1 MKNKSMRR
9 MRKNKS
15 RKNMKGGLF
24 GFFENKEEPAPVQ
37 GAIPDEPDNRT
48 PEQIKN
54 DYNLECTDGRG
65 TNPALIY
72 VPGKS
77 PSCDTLKA
85 KMDKNAVANWPK
97 PQTLTGDVGGV
108 FNKPSP
114 TANLEQAAKPWYK
127 IWGGR
132 SRRRN
137 RRNRSRRNRKS
148 RRSRK

>member
-1 MKNKSMRR
+1 MKSKSMRN

-15 RKNMKGGLF
+15 RKNKSRKNMRGGFF
-24 GFFENKEEPAPVQ
+24 GFFEKKEEPAPVQ

-54 DYNLECTDGRG
+54 DYNADCTDGRG
-65 TNPALIY
+65 TNPALLY

-85 KMDKNAVANWPK
+85 KMDKNTVADWPK

-108 FNKPSP
+108 FNKPQPS
-114 TANLEQAAKPWYK
+114 ANLEAAPKPWYK

-132 SRRRN
+132 RSRRN
-137 RRNRSRRNRKS
+137 RRNRRN